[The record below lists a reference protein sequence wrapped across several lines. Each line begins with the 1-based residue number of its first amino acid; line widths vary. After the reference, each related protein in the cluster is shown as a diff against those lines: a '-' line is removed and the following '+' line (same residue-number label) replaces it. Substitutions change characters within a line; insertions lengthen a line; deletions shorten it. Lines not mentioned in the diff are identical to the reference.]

1 MFTKVNARQEQ
12 FLWLIVDGMSQER
25 AYASIYGEAKSREV
39 CSTNASRML
48 AKANVKARRQ
58 EIVAARMATQP
69 ITVKFLTTELL
80 AISLEARALG
90 QQSAAVA
97 GLQTVA
103 KLHGLMIDKMQ
114 VDALVR
120 KPTESPDAPSEMS
133 EEDWLTKYGVVNL
146 LPSPMQP
153 MVSVPDD
160 RTTDLV
166 SIEPEGSEPSVEG

>member
-1 MFTKVNARQEQ
+1 
-12 FLWLIVDGMSQER
+12 
-25 AYASIYGEAKSREV
+25 
-39 CSTNASRML
+39 
-48 AKANVKARRQ
+48 
-58 EIVAARMATQP
+58 
-69 ITVKFLTTELL
+69 VKFLTTELL